1 MSHSNHIL
9 NIQID
14 TKSHSIHML
23 SIQIDTKTLELA
35 LRHSS
40 TTSNCPFFIMH
51 VRLLHDVRLLDTRK
65 YAKKVGKQAE
75 KGTEAKYQICII
87 LHLNINLL

>member
-9 NIQID
+9 
-14 TKSHSIHML
+14 
-23 SIQIDTKTLELA
+23 SIQIDT
-35 LRHSS
+35 SYY
-40 TTSNCPFFIMH
+40 I
-51 VRLLHDVRLLDTRK
+51 RLLDTVWLLDARK